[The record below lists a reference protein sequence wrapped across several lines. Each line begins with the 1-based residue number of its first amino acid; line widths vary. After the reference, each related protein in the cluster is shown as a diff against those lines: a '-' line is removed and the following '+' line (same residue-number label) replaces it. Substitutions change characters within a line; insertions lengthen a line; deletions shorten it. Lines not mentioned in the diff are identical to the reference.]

1 MSNPHCTLVQVAP
14 VWRSSRAWSGLS
26 AWHCSAGPAWLARHR
41 GGCAPNR
48 ENENAAAFTACKY
61 QRWYCASRGTV
72 IKCWYSRLVQHQD
85 AKWMPTSTTHELV
98 LYCIGCMY
106 QQLRWYGNKDLR
118 LICRLYNMKHGGAG
132 NNPAPPTVDHNG
144 TTQRGTTQR
153 NASTRDSRL
162 KNQGLESLNAA
173 RQLSS

>member
-1 MSNPHCTLVQVAP
+1 MSNPLAPWFRLRRYGDYRGRGVACLLGTALLG
-14 VWRSSRAWSGLS
+14 RHGL
-26 AWHCSAGPAWLARHR
+26 
-41 GGCAPNR
+41 
-48 ENENAAAFTACKY
+48 
-61 QRWYCASRGTV
+61 RGTEV
-72 IKCWYSRLVQHQD
+72 DARPIERMNMQQRSPLVSTNVGTVPPGVLLSSVGTVDWYSTKTQSACPR
-85 AKWMPTSTTHELV
+85 PTTHELV

-106 QQLRWYGNKDLR
+106 QQLRWYGTKDLR

-132 NNPAPPTVDHNG
+132 DNPAPPTVDHNG